1 MSAVTVTGG
10 LQLIEAAEAV
20 LDLERAEKE
29 TNNVYARSCYR
40 EAKDATILAFANQR
54 AAARVMAGD
63 IEPDD
68 YDQDRLDA
76 QRELMDEVDR
86 LRTEAADE

>member
-1 MSAVTVTGG
+1 MSAATVIGG
-10 LQLIEAAEAV
+10 LQLFEAAEAV

-76 QRELMDEVDR
+76 QRELMDEVGR
-86 LRTEAADE
+86 QRTEAADE

>member
-40 EAKDATILAFANQR
+40 EAKEATILAFANQR

-76 QRELMDEVDR
+76 QRELMDEVNR
-86 LRTEAADE
+86 QRTEAADE

>member
-10 LQLIEAAEAV
+10 LQLIEAAETV

-86 LRTEAADE
+86 QRTEAADE

>member
-76 QRELMDEVDR
+76 QRELMDEVNR
-86 LRTEAADE
+86 QRTEAADE

>member
-76 QRELMDEVDR
+76 QRELMDEVGR
-86 LRTEAADE
+86 QRTEAADE

>member
-1 MSAVTVTGG
+1 MSAATVIGR

-40 EAKDATILAFANQR
+40 EAKEATILAFANQR

-86 LRTEAADE
+86 QRAEAADE